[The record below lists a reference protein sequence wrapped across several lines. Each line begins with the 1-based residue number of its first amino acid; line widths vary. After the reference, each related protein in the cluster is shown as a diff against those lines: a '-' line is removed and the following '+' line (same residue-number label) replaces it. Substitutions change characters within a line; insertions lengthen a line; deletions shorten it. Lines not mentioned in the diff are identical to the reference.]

1 MKKVLNKIR
10 VTGACLLLVSFGC
23 SDSDEPSVQS
33 GSLENYDAIISSLQQ
48 LEDFGFTDTD
58 NTVNGN
64 GAARVAQDSE
74 CYTFEFAEEEDGST
88 TLVYDF
94 GESCTLESS
103 TLSGKLTINFTMDE
117 ELNYSQVTVYEE
129 FSIDALSLNGS
140 ETQTGS
146 FEVSGEFGESF
157 DFNSQVA
164 TSKDLT
170 LVGCDGETYTYSSS
184 RASTTTFDGET
195 VTALEEV
202 LRQGEISYTTTL
214 ESDLYFDF
222 GCLTDETTTYTEGVI
237 RTVSGDEERIIDYGD
252 GTCDNLVLVTEN
264 GETSEQDISE
274 LSSEQT
280 ILCES

>member
-1 MKKVLNKIR
+1 MKKVLNKISM
-10 VTGACLLLVSFGC
+10 TSACLLLVCFGC

-48 LEDFGFTDTD
+48 LEDFGFSDTD

-64 GAARVAQDSE
+64 AGARVAQDE
-74 CYTFEFAEEEDGST
+74 VCYAYEFKEEEDGST

-129 FSIDALSLNGS
+129 FSIDALLLNGS
-140 ETQTGS
+140 EAQTGS

-157 DFNSQVA
+157 DFNSKI
-164 TSKDLT
+164 TISKDLT
-170 LVGCDGETYTYSSS
+170 LVGCDGETYNYTSSRSSS
-184 RASTTTFDGET
+184 TTFDGET

-214 ESDLYFDF
+214 ESELFFDF
-222 GCLTDETTTYTEGVI
+222 GCLVDETTTYSEGVI
-237 RTVSGDEERIIDYGD
+237 RTVSGAEERIIDYGD